1 MSWMSMD
8 TRLNNIVLFNKEV
21 NNNGNTKEPNKGV
34 SNTIA

>member
-8 TRLNNIVLFNKEV
+8 IRLNNIVLFNKDV

-34 SNTIA
+34 SNTIT

>member
-1 MSWMSMD
+1 M
-8 TRLNNIVLFNKEV
+8 NNIVLFNKEV